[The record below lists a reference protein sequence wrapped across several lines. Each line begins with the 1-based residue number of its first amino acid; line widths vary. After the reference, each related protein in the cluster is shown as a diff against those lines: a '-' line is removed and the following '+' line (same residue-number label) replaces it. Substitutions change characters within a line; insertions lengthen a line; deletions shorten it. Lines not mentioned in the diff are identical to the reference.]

1 MGQTLPCRRERCV
14 VKVKLED
21 ADLDCGLSIIKEI
34 KNLKLASY
42 TVLQQS

>member
-21 ADLDCGLSIIKEI
+21 ADCGLSIIKEEI
-34 KNLKLASY
+34 KNLKLARY